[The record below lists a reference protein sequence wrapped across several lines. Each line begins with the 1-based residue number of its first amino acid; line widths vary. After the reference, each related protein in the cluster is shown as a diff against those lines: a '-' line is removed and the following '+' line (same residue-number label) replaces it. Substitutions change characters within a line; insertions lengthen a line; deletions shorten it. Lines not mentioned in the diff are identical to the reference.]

1 MGGNVKDVQEEIE
14 GNHNLLPELT
24 KDATV
29 VILTKETKEDYRPGK
44 VIIPEPTITLV
55 LDEERNN

>member
-1 MGGNVKDVQEEIE
+1 MTQEEVE
-14 GNHNLLPELT
+14 RAHNLLPELT

-44 VIIPEPTITLV
+44 VIFPEPIIALV
-55 LDEERNN
+55 QDGERDN